1 MKKEIIFEKWSI
13 NNNDTKIVISI
24 LPETEIYFKH
34 INNKNE
40 FYFDS
45 DKEFELTAELLD
57 KLLKEFD
64 IELSMTTLTIKN

>member
-1 MKKEIIFEKWSI
+1 MKKEITFEKWSI
-13 NNNDTKIVISI
+13 NNNDRKIVISI
-24 LPETEIYFKH
+24 LPETEIYFKRR
-34 INNKNE
+34 NNKNE

-45 DKEFELTAELLD
+45 DKEFELIVELLD